1 MDVFNRLAPFI
12 QDFIYQNKWEE
23 LRGNQVAACEVIF
36 DSDDN
41 LLLSSG
47 TASGKTEAAFLP
59 VLTELYNK
67 PSRSVGVVY
76 ISPLKALINDQF
88 KRLEQMLPDSNMPVT
103 KWHGD
108 ASQTQKNKLIKKPEG
123 LLQITPESL
132 ESLLTNKRGACL
144 AMFSDLR
151 FVIIDEVHYF
161 MRDARGLQLLCVLE
175 RLKRLTGV
183 NPRRIGL
190 SATLGDVSLAQD
202 WLNTGT
208 GRACAAPLMD
218 EGKKKVRLHIERFVN
233 YAEERDLVE
242 RDAGGNVIRVNS
254 GDIGDRE
261 HYEYL
266 FKQTLDKKTIIFT
279 NSREE
284 TEFIMAHLREIAL
297 KNKAP
302 DVYRVHHGNV
312 SALLRENTE
321 DEMRSADE
329 KIVTGATVTLELG
342 IDIGSLDQAVQVGAP
357 INVSSFAQRLGRC
370 GRRGQVPQLL
380 FTFVESIR
388 INSDDVLG
396 PINWEFIRTVAIIE
410 LYLKDHW
417 MEPIPPRHHAYN
429 LLYHQTMSYL
439 KGNGET
445 SPAALAT
452 AVLSLGVFSH
462 IQQADYKRLL
472 AHLIGIDQL
481 QHTERGGLII
491 GREGEKIVNSHKF
504 LTVFTAPEYLLVKD
518 ENRTIGTVDKV
529 YPVGTRFALAGL
541 TWETVDVNEKSK
553 VIFVKQVPGISVV
566 DWNVDFE
573 VELHTVLVQ
582 KIRAILKG
590 QDAYPY
596 LSLRCRE
603 RLAEIQYIARNSGI
617 LDNLVTPLSGKKFAV
632 FPWAGTRQLMTL
644 NYALRH
650 RQIKSKM
657 PWITSVYLEIVFD
670 GTKEELE
677 NVIGDILRSD
687 LDLYDL
693 PLPADVQVFGKYN
706 EFIPQD
712 LLRKQFIEDYL
723 DFEGLRGAIMDMA
736 EYEKTQATIKLMAEL
751 AKGEK
756 SGKENGW
763 LTIDEVE
770 ANLFGESP
778 KEG

>member
-12 QDFIYQNKWEE
+12 QEFIYQNNWEE

-67 PSRSVGVVY
+67 PSSSVGVMY

-88 KRLEQMLPDSNMPVT
+88 KRLEQMLLDSNIPVT

-132 ESLLTNKRGACL
+132 ESLITNKRGACL
-144 AMFSDLR
+144 SMFSDLR

-161 MRDARGLQLLCVLE
+161 MRDVRGLQLLCILE
-175 RLKRLTGV
+175 RLKQLTNN

-190 SATLGDVSLAQD
+190 SATLGDVSLAQT

-208 GRACAAPLMD
+208 GRRCAAPIVE
-218 EGKKKVRLHIERFVN
+218 EGKKRVRLHIERFVN

-242 RDAGGNVIRVNS
+242 RDGSGNVVKVNS
-254 GDIGDRE
+254 GDMGDRE

-284 TEFIMAHLREIAL
+284 TEFVMAHLREIAL

-321 DEMRSADE
+321 DEMKSADE

-357 INVSSFAQRLGRC
+357 LNVSSFAQRLGRC

-388 INSDDVLG
+388 INSADILG
-396 PINWEFIRTVAIIE
+396 PINWEYIRTIAIVE

-417 MEPIPPRHHAYN
+417 IEPIPPQNHAFN
-429 LLYHQTMSYL
+429 LLYHQTMSCL
-439 KGNGET
+439 KSNGEMT
-445 SPAALAT
+445 PAGLAQSILT
-452 AVLSLGVFSH
+452 LGCFQH
-462 IQQADYKRLL
+462 ISQEDYKYLL
-472 AHLIGIDQL
+472 SHMIKQDQL
-481 QHTERGGLII
+481 QRTEHGGLII

-504 LTVFTAPEYLLVKD
+504 LTVFLAPEYLLVKD

-529 YPVGTRFALAGL
+529 YPVGTRFALAGIA
-541 TWETVDVNEKSK
+541 WETVDVNVKSK
-553 VIFVKQVPGISVV
+553 VIFVKRVPGISVV
-566 DWNVDFE
+566 DWNVDFTA
-573 VELHTVLVQ
+573 ELHTVLVR
-582 KIRAILKG
+582 KIRSVLNENTL
-590 QDAYPY
+590 YPY
-596 LSLRCRE
+596 LSARCQD

-617 LDNLVTPLSGKKFAV
+617 LDNLVTPLSDRKYAI
-632 FPWAGTRQLMTL
+632 FPWVGTRQIITL

-650 RQIKSKM
+650 RKIKSKL
-657 PWITSVYLEIVFD
+657 PWITCVYLEVIFE

-677 NVIGDILRSD
+677 KIIYDILQSD
-687 LDLYDL
+687 LNLYDL
-693 PLPADVQVFGKYN
+693 PLPDKVQIDGKYN
-706 EFIPQD
+706 EFIPLD

-723 DFEGLRGAIMDMA
+723 DFEGL
-736 EYEKTQATIKLMAEL
+736 
-751 AKGEK
+751 
-756 SGKENGW
+756 
-763 LTIDEVE
+763 
-770 ANLFGESP
+770 
-778 KEG
+778 KEGLMQKG